1 MLVGAAVCPHPPL
14 LVPSAMG
21 DAGWPETLVPAE
33 VVRSGAIAVP
43 GATGSGP
50 SSTGAAAPQVTAAS
64 PAEQVDEQIRLLRG
78 ACFDAVRALADAA
91 PDVVFVAGPGTVTRT
106 YPGSAAGSLRA
117 YGVAFDVGSG
127 PPVLPLS
134 LTIGGWLAA
143 RCLPDGCPRPAEFLE
158 IAGATPPGECLAL
171 GASLA
176 ARAARVA
183 LLVLGDGS
191 ARRALGVPGA
201 ADPAAAEF
209 DTRLAGALGAADARA
224 LAAIDPA
231 AADEVSAA
239 GRVAW
244 QVLAGAALHGTG
256 LHDTGLHDTAQ
267 AGPAPVRGRLRY
279 AGAPLDVGY
288 AVASWSA

>member
-1 MLVGAAVCPHPPL
+1 MLAGAAVCPHPPL
-14 LVPSAMG
+14 LVPAAMG
-21 DAGWPETLVPAE
+21 DAGWPETVSPE
-33 VVRSGAIAVP
+33 AVP
-43 GATGSGP
+43 GATGRAGL
-50 SSTGAAAPQVTAAS
+50 AAPGSQVTAAS
-64 PAEQVDEQIRLLRG
+64 PAGQVDEQIRLLRG
-78 ACFDAVRALADAA
+78 ACFEAVGALADVA
-91 PDVVFVAGPGTVTRT
+91 PDLVIVVGPGTATRT
-106 YPGSAAGSLRA
+106 YPGAAAGSLRA

-134 LTIGGWLAA
+134 LTIGAWLAG
-143 RCLPDGCPRPAEFLE
+143 RCLPADCRPAEFVE
-158 IAGATPPGECLAL
+158 IAGTMPPAACLEI
-171 GASLA
+171 GAALA
-176 ARAARVA
+176 ARSARVA

-201 ADPAAAEF
+201 ADPAAADF
-209 DTRLAGALGAADARA
+209 DARLAGALDAADARA

-231 AADEVSAA
+231 AADQVGAA

-244 QVLAGAALHGTG
+244 QVLAGAA
-256 LHDTGLHDTAQ
+256 LHDTAQ

>member
-14 LVPSAMG
+14 LVPAAMG
-21 DAGWPETLVPAE
+21 DAGWPETIP
-33 VVRSGAIAVP
+33 
-43 GATGSGP
+43 
-50 SSTGAAAPQVTAAS
+50 AAAWQAGPAGPAGQVTAAS

-106 YPGSAAGSLRA
+106 YPGTAAGSLRA

-244 QVLAGAALHGTG
+244 QVLAGAALH
-256 LHDTGLHDTAQ
+256 DTGLHDTAQ

>member
-1 MLVGAAVCPHPPL
+1 MLAGAAVCPHPPL
-14 LVPSAMG
+14 LVPAAMG

-43 GATGSGP
+43 GATGTGP
-50 SSTGAAAPQVTAAS
+50 ASTSAAAPQVSAAS
-64 PAEQVDEQIRLLRG
+64 PAWQVDEQIRLLRG
-78 ACFDAVRALADAA
+78 ACFEAVGALADVA
-91 PDVVFVAGPGTVTRT
+91 PDLVIVVGPGTATRT
-106 YPGSAAGSLRA
+106 YPGTAAGSLRA

-134 LTIGGWLAA
+134 LTIGAWLAG
-143 RCLPDGCPRPAEFLE
+143 RCLPDSCPRPAEFVE
-158 IAGATPPGECLAL
+158 IAGTTPPAACLEI
-171 GASLA
+171 GAALA
-176 ARAARVA
+176 ARSARVA

-209 DTRLAGALGAADARA
+209 DARLAGALDAADARA

-231 AADEVSAA
+231 AADQVGAA

-244 QVLAGAALHGTG
+244 QVLAGAA
-256 LHDTGLHDTAQ
+256 LHDTAQ

>member
-1 MLVGAAVCPHPPL
+1 VLVGAAVCPHPPL
-14 LVPSAMG
+14 LVPAAMG
-21 DAGWPETLVPAE
+21 DAGWPETVVPTVSA
-33 VVRSGAIAVP
+33 RP
-43 GATGSGP
+43 GPGITSRVAGTVQAG
-50 SSTGAAAPQVTAAS
+50 QVTAAS

-78 ACFDAVRALADAA
+78 ACFDAVRALADEA
-91 PDVVFVAGPGTVTRT
+91 PDVVFVVGPGTVNST
-106 YPGSAAGSLRA
+106 YPGTAAGSLRA

-134 LTIGGWLAA
+134 LTIGAWLAR
-143 RCLPDGCPRPAEFLE
+143 RCLPDSCPCPAEFLE
-158 IAGATPPGECLAL
+158 IAGTTPPGECLEL
-171 GASLA
+171 GAALA
-176 ARAARVA
+176 ARSARVA

-209 DTRLAGALGAADARA
+209 DTRLAGALGTADARA

-231 AADEVSAA
+231 AADEVGAA

-244 QVLAGAALHGTG
+244 QVLAGAAL
-256 LHDTGLHDTAQ
+256 
-267 AGPAPVRGRLRY
+267 AGSALADPAPARGWLRY

-288 AVASWSA
+288 AVASWSARPGRSA